1 MRQALTAVLER
12 DTTFTADFVTEPY
25 EAAWAGEARWFVQ
38 TLASSGADAAVRLV
52 TQISPDGLSWCDLD
66 GVEHLAAG
74 QGLVSWPVHQF
85 GQWLRLR
92 GTLTGDNPSMK
103 LRIYLAAKS

>member
-25 EAAWAGEARWFVQ
+25 EAAWAGQARWFVH
-38 TLASSGADAAVRLV
+38 TLATSGNDVAVRMV
-52 TQISPDGLSWCDLD
+52 TQISPDGLTWCDYD
-66 GVEHLAAG
+66 EAEHVSTG
-74 QGLVSWPVHQF
+74 PGLVSWPVREF

-92 GTLTGDNPSMK
+92 GTLTGTDPSVK